1 MSAQTPAKVGIG
13 QRLLD
18 GIERIGNRLIAG
30 MITAALINGIGEL
43 VSGNTR
49 WRSREG
55 VMIGAGASVVTAL
68 GGYLLWTTRR
78 RR

>member
-1 MSAQTPAKVGIG
+1 MRKAFATRSWINPGIPG
-13 QRLLD
+13 S
-18 GIERIGNRLIAG
+18 AG
-30 MITAALINGIGEL
+30 MITAALISGIGEL

>member
-1 MSAQTPAKVGIG
+1 
-13 QRLLD
+13 
-18 GIERIGNRLIAG
+18 